1 MDNYLKISSKLYNLR
16 KFLERS
22 QGDMFERKMY
32 LTILKVEDEL
42 GITQC
47 YNCGR
52 YEFTKD
58 MIPVDNSDG
67 GVDLHCDLCAIGI
80 GG

>member
-1 MDNYLKISSKLYNLR
+1 
-16 KFLERS
+16 
-22 QGDMFERKMY
+22 MY

-47 YNCGR
+47 NNCGR

-58 MIPVDNSDG
+58 MDTEDNEYG
-67 GVDLHCDLCAIGI
+67 GVDFYCIYCSTK
-80 GG
+80 